1 MIMSLVLTRASKF
14 NSSRLSHDM
23 MRRQGLVYYRSYCST
38 IKNNDIYNSMS
49 MSTNEN
55 FYRTRVYI

>member
-14 NSSRLSHDM
+14 KRSELSRSL
-23 MRRQGLVYYRSYCST
+23 MRRRGLMYYHSYCST
-38 IKNNDIYNSMS
+38 IKNLDILDSIYK
-49 MSTNEN
+49 STNES